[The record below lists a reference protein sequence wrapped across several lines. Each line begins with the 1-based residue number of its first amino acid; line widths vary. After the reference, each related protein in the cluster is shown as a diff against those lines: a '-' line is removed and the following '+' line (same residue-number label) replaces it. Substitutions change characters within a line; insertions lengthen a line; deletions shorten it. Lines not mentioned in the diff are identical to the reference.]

1 VLGFEYGY
9 SLDTPEALVLWEA
22 QFGDFANSAQVIVDQ
37 FIASAEDK
45 WKRLSGLVML
55 LPHGM
60 EGQGPEHSSARLERY
75 LQLCAE
81 DNLQVAY
88 PTTPAQLFH
97 LLRRQ
102 VVRPLR
108 KPLIVMTP
116 KSLLRHPRA
125 VSPLAELAAG
135 RFQRILHDDVVEP
148 GKVTRVLMAS
158 GKIGYELMA
167 AREER
172 ECDDVA
178 ILRVEQ
184 LYPLADET
192 VAAALR
198 GYPEQAPVLWVQ
210 EEPENMGAWRFLRV
224 KWGDRLLGR
233 PFVGVTRPA
242 SASPATGSGAAHRLE
257 QAEVIRT
264 AFEMDVPG

>member
-1 VLGFEYGY
+1 
-9 SLDTPEALVLWEA
+9 VLWEA
-22 QFGDFANSAQVIVDQ
+22 QFGDFGNAGQVIVDQ

-88 PTTPAQLFH
+88 PTTPAQYFH

-102 VVRPLR
+102 VLRPVR

-116 KSLLRHPRA
+116 KSLLRHPQA
-125 VSPLAELAAG
+125 VSPLEALTSG
-135 RFQRILHDDVVEP
+135 RFQRIVVDEAVEP
-148 GKVTRVLMAS
+148 GRVTRVLMTS
-158 GKIGYELMA
+158 GKLAYELEA
-167 AREER
+167 ARQER
-172 ECDDVA
+172 GRDDVA
-178 ILRVEQ
+178 IVRLEQ
-184 LYPLADET
+184 LYPLRDDS

-198 GYPEQAPVLWVQ
+198 TYPDTAPVVWVQ

-224 KWGDRLLGR
+224 KWGDRIVGR
-233 PFVGVTRPA
+233 PFAGASRPA
-242 SASPATGSGAAHRLE
+242 SASPATGSGAAHQLE

-264 AFEMDVPG
+264 AFEMDV